1 MEPWGPFLVEVNMRS
16 DKGFFICF
24 MAVGLVLI
32 AVLESTVDLGLVL
45 IAVLESTVDLGRYDG
60 KVAGAIIMGV
70 LTIRAVV
77 GTRRR

>member
-32 AVLESTVDLGLVL
+32 AVLESTVDLV
-45 IAVLESTVDLGRYDG
+45 
-60 KVAGAIIMGV
+60 
-70 LTIRAVV
+70 
-77 GTRRR
+77 

>member
-1 MEPWGPFLVEVNMRS
+1 MEPGGPFLGEVNMRS

-24 MAVGLVLI
+24 MAV
-32 AVLESTVDLGLVL
+32 GLVL